1 MLHIHIHIKCAA
13 RCTTVFFHSSGKYF
27 PEVED
32 LENWHG
38 KPLGKKAGLALEE
51 MKKLITQPGPHGI
64 KPLPIVDDAPKVT
77 LPTVKLSSP
86 PNYTMGDKVRKRES

>member
-1 MLHIHIHIKCAA
+1 
-13 RCTTVFFHSSGKYF
+13 
-27 PEVED
+27 
-32 LENWHG
+32 
-38 KPLGKKAGLALEE
+38 

-86 PNYTMGDKVRKRES
+86 PNYTMGEKVRKREREGKGTIVKCDVLVSVAACHSQGVW